1 MASILTFLRRLFGR
15 RDKYRHFPNKPQR
28 PPYILAIDTETYAMM
43 YKDENNR
50 TVYPPMVELACVRY
64 DKDGYEVETYRTLVQ
79 PPKGYKVPSDSFVY
93 NKFSRS
99 QLEAEAVPV
108 EEALSHFFDMLSRSG
123 CLLGHNIQFDL
134 SVLANAKSE
143 GMPWDLFIDD
153 FPFVD
158 TSSPTPRFAKEH
170 GISQYRINLPRL
182 HTLLFGHPYD
192 NPHHALSDA
201 RACARIYFE
210 MIRQGDTSW
219 PIS

>member
-1 MASILTFLRRLFGR
+1 MASILTFLRSLFGR
-15 RDKYRHFPNKPQR
+15 RSKHRHFPNKPQR

-64 DKDGYEVETYRTLVQ
+64 DKDGNEVETYRTLVQ

-99 QLEAEAVPV
+99 QLEAEAVPP

-134 SVLANAKSE
+134 SVLANARSE
-143 GMPWDLFIDD
+143 GMPWDLFIGD
-153 FPFVD
+153 FPFMD
-158 TSSPTPRFAKEH
+158 TTIISPRFKQEH
-170 GISQYRINLPRL
+170 GINTKYITLPHL

-192 NPHHALSDA
+192 NPHSALEDA

-210 MIRQGDTSW
+210 MIRQ
-219 PIS
+219 

>member
-1 MASILTFLRRLFGR
+1 MASIFSFLKRLFQR
-15 RDKYRHFPNKPQR
+15 KSKQPQRPKR
-28 PPYILAIDTETYAMM
+28 PPYILAIDTDTYAMM

-64 DKDGYEVETYRTLVQ
+64 DKDGNEVETYRTLVQ
-79 PPKGYKVPSDSFVY
+79 PPKGYTIPTDSFVY

-134 SVLANAKSE
+134 YVIREYMTIDSPANWHYSDY
-143 GMPWDLFIDD
+143 PWI
-153 FPFVD
+153 D
-158 TSSPTPRFAKEH
+158 TSSPPMCLGKEH
-170 GISQYRINLPRL
+170 GIKQNHITLPHL

-210 MIRQGDTSW
+210 MIRQGDASW